1 MLALQ
6 LNARTTTKCSHC
18 KMKFKNPFAKL
29 EIPGATYF
37 ITFVTWERL
46 ELTPPAR
53 KIVLDS
59 CLFFHQKR
67 YRIYSLVIMPDHVH
81 LLLLPLPKETSN
93 ASILLADSNNLFAD
107 SNKNQ
112 ILFSNTK
119 NNQSS
124 SEYWS
129 IGSIL
134 HSIKSYSAK
143 QIPTVMNHIGKVWQD
158 GRYDRLIRDRREFEN
173 TWQYIRQNPV
183 KAGLCNTPEEY
194 QFFWEI
200 P

>member
-1 MLALQ
+1 
-6 LNARTTTKCSHC
+6 
-18 KMKFKNPFAKL
+18 MKFKKPSAKL

-37 ITFVTWERL
+37 ITFITWQRL

-67 YRIYSLVIMPDHVH
+67 YQIYSVVIMPDHVH
-81 LLLLPLPKETSN
+81 LLIKPFPKDTNSN
-93 ASILLADSNNLFAD
+93 ASILLADSNKNPIFLAD
-107 SNKNQ
+107 SNKKR
-112 ILFSNTK
+112 ILLTDSN
-119 NNQSS
+119 NNRSS
-124 SEYWS
+124 SDYWS

-158 GRYDRLIRDRREFEN
+158 GRYDRMIRDRQEFKN
-173 TWQYIRQNPV
+173 TWEYIRQNPV
-183 KAGLCNTPEEY
+183 KAGLCNTPEAY
-194 QFFWEI
+194 QFFWEMK
-200 P
+200 

>member
-1 MLALQ
+1 
-6 LNARTTTKCSHC
+6 
-18 KMKFKNPFAKL
+18 MKFKKPSAKL
-29 EIPGATYF
+29 EIPGAKYF
-37 ITFVTWERL
+37 ITFNTWERL

-67 YRIYSLVIMPDHVH
+67 YQVYSVVIMPDHVH
-81 LLLLPLPKETSN
+81 LLIKPLPKNTSSN
-93 ASILLADSNNLFAD
+93 ASILLANSSSHQETRNASIMLAD
-107 SNKNQ
+107 SRK
-112 ILFSNTK
+112 
-119 NNQSS
+119 
-124 SEYWS
+124 YWS

-143 QIPTVMNHIGKVWQD
+143 QIPIVMNHIGKVWQD
-158 GRYDRLIRDRREFEN
+158 GRYDRLIRDRKEFEN
-173 TWQYIRQNPV
+173 TWEYIKQNPV

-200 P
+200 NQLT

>member
-1 MLALQ
+1 
-6 LNARTTTKCSHC
+6 
-18 KMKFKNPFAKL
+18 MKFKKPSAKL
-29 EIPGATYF
+29 EIPEATYF
-37 ITFVTWERL
+37 ITFISWQRL

-67 YRIYSLVIMPDHVH
+67 YQIYSVVIMPDHVH
-81 LLLLPLPKETSN
+81 LLMQPFPKDTNSN
-93 ASILLADSNNLFAD
+93 ASILLADSNN
-107 SNKNQ
+107 NE
-112 ILFSNTK
+112 ILLAN
-119 NNQSS
+119 SS
-124 SEYWS
+124 SKQSKPEYWS

-158 GRYDRLIRDRREFEN
+158 GRYDRLIRNRQEFEN
-173 TWQYIRQNPV
+173 TWEYIRQNPV

-200 P
+200 Q

>member
-1 MLALQ
+1 
-6 LNARTTTKCSHC
+6 
-18 KMKFKNPFAKL
+18 MKFKNPSAKL

-37 ITFVTWERL
+37 ITFISWQRL

-67 YRIYSLVIMPDHVH
+67 YQIYSVVIMPDHVH
-81 LLLLPLPKETSN
+81 LLMKPFPKDTSSN
-93 ASILLADSNNLFAD
+93 ASILLADSNKDLNLLTE

-112 ILFSNTK
+112 ISLAESN
-119 NNQSS
+119 NNQLKL
-124 SEYWS
+124 EYWS
-129 IGSIL
+129 VGSIL

-158 GRYDRLIRDRREFEN
+158 GRYDRLIRERKEFEN
-173 TWQYIRQNPV
+173 TWEYIRQNPV
-183 KAGLCNTPEEY
+183 KAGLCNTPEAY
-194 QFFWEI
+194 QFFWEMT
-200 P
+200 

>member
-1 MLALQ
+1 
-6 LNARTTTKCSHC
+6 
-18 KMKFKNPFAKL
+18 MKYKKPLAKL

-37 ITFVTWERL
+37 ITFVTWQRL
-46 ELTPPAR
+46 ELTLPAR

-67 YRIYSLVIMPDHVH
+67 YIIYSAVIMPDHVH
-81 LLLLPLPKETSN
+81 LLLKPFPKQTSSSN
-93 ASILLADSNNLFAD
+93 ASILLADSDKDRF
-107 SNKNQ
+107 
-112 ILFSNTK
+112 
-119 NNQSS
+119 S

-158 GRYDRLIRDRREFEN
+158 GRYDRLIRNRQEFDN
-173 TWQYIRQNPV
+173 TWKYIKQNPV
-183 KAGLCNTPEEY
+183 KACLCNTPEEY
-194 QFFWEI
+194 QFFWESI
-200 P
+200 T